1 MDLLVIIILLSL
13 PICLFLFSVNTY
25 QQKKIKLPP
34 GPQGLPFIGN
44 LHQFDVS
51 KPHVSFW
58 ELSKKYGP
66 LMSLRLGFVPT
77 LVVSSAKMAKE
88 TLKTHDLQ
96 FSSRPALVATQKLS
110 YNGLDLVFSPY
121 GEYWR
126 EIRKICVIHLFN
138 SNRAQNF
145 RPIREDEVSRMI
157 ESISKSAAAS
167 KQVNLSEIMMSLS
180 CNIIC
185 RLGFGKRSG
194 DQSETITERSRF
206 HTLLNEIQ
214 ALSIGFFV
222 ADYFPFMGWIDKL
235 TGMIRRLENNFQES
249 DRFYQ
254 ELIDEHLDP
263 KRTKAKVQQEDLV
276 DVLLQIR
283 KDHGFKVD
291 LTLDHI
297 KAVLMNIFVAGTD
310 TSAATLVWA
319 MTYLM
324 KHPRVMKK
332 VQEEIRS
339 LVGGKKS
346 FVDEDDVQELHYHKA
361 VVKETMR
368 LQPPVPLL
376 VPKETIEK
384 CTIDGYEIPAKTL
397 VYVNAWAIGRD
408 PEAWE
413 NPEEFNPERFIDR
426 SIDFKGQNFELIP
439 FGAGRRICPGMHL
452 GTANVE
458 LALTNLLYKFDWEM
472 PPGMKNQDLD
482 FDVLPGIAVHKK
494 NYLFLL
500 AKDHEYVN

>member
-66 LMSLRLGFVPT
+66 LI
-77 LVVSSAKMAKE
+77 

-96 FSSRPALVATQKLS
+96 FSSRPALVVTQKLS

-194 DQSETITERSRF
+194 DESETITERSRF

-214 ALSIGFFV
+214 AL
-222 ADYFPFMGWIDKL
+222 
-235 TGMIRRLENNFQES
+235 
-249 DRFYQ
+249 FYQ

-426 SIDFKGQNFELIP
+426 SIDFKGQNFEFIP

-458 LALTNLLYKFDWEM
+458 LALANLLYKFDWEM

-482 FDVLPGIAVHKK
+482 FDVLAGIAVHKK

-500 AKDHEYVN
+500 AKAMSM